1 MHFFGY
7 YKFWDPQENF
17 YYCQKNTNF
26 QVNPN
31 RTEGTYSK
39 YASLD
44 DKLTDFIITN
54 VYKFGIGR
62 ATSDS
67 AHEIRDGK
75 ISREEAVY
83 LVKNMM
89 VNFLKNTTKFF

>member
-17 YYCQKNTNF
+17 YYCQKSTNF

-39 YASLD
+39 YATNM
-44 DKLTDFIITN
+44 LTISILSN
-54 VYKFGIGR
+54 VYWN
-62 ATSDS
+62 
-67 AHEIRDGK
+67 
-75 ISREEAVY
+75 
-83 LVKNMM
+83 LV
-89 VNFLKNTTKFF
+89 LKSHK

>member
-1 MHFFGY
+1 MS
-7 YKFWDPQENF
+7 
-17 YYCQKNTNF
+17 KNTNF

-44 DKLTDFIITN
+44 DKLDGFVLLFN
-54 VYKFGIGR
+54 VYQIWNLGR

-75 ISREEAVY
+75 ISREEAVS
-83 LVKNMM
+83 LVKKYDGE
-89 VNFLKNTTKFF
+89 FPKKYYQILKYCKLNNQSLKKYR